1 MVIILV
7 IIIINIYAISLISI
21 LIIIMLSVDVSDR
34 QTDRPA
40 ASASRPDHVWQST
53 AMSAKS
59 SRPRTTGMEDRNP
72 FQGFTLYECPPSVAN
87 YRRRLTRRRRL
98 LQTGIG

>member
-1 MVIILV
+1 MVITLV
-7 IIIINIYAISLISI
+7 IIIINIYVISLISI
-21 LIIIMLSVDVSDR
+21 IIIIMLSVDVSDR

-59 SRPRTTGMEDRNP
+59 SRPPAIMFTFPD
-72 FQGFTLYECPPSVAN
+72 QGYFVTL
-87 YRRRLTRRRRL
+87 L
-98 LQTGIG
+98 LAPLASMYFY

>member
-7 IIIINIYAISLISI
+7 IIIINIYVISLISI
-21 LIIIMLSVDVSDR
+21 ISIIMLSVDVSDR

-59 SRPRTTGMEDRNP
+59 SRPPAIMFTFPD
-72 FQGFTLYECPPSVAN
+72 QGYFVTL
-87 YRRRLTRRRRL
+87 L
-98 LQTGIG
+98 LAPLASMYFY

>member
-7 IIIINIYAISLISI
+7 IIIINIYVISLISI
-21 LIIIMLSVDVSDR
+21 IITILMLSVDVSDR

-59 SRPRTTGMEDRNP
+59 SRPPAIMFTFPD
-72 FQGFTLYECPPSVAN
+72 QGYFVTL
-87 YRRRLTRRRRL
+87 L
-98 LQTGIG
+98 LAPLASMYFY

>member
-7 IIIINIYAISLISI
+7 IIIINIYVISLISI
-21 LIIIMLSVDVSDR
+21 IIIIMLSVDVSDR

-59 SRPRTTGMEDRNP
+59 SRPPAIMFTFPD
-72 FQGFTLYECPPSVAN
+72 QGYFVTL
-87 YRRRLTRRRRL
+87 L
-98 LQTGIG
+98 LAPLASMYFY

>member
-7 IIIINIYAISLISI
+7 IIIINIYVLSLISI
-21 LIIIMLSVDVSDR
+21 IIIIMLSVDVSDR

-59 SRPRTTGMEDRNP
+59 SRPPAIM
-72 FQGFTLYECPPSVAN
+72 FTFPDQRYFV
-87 YRRRLTRRRRL
+87 TL
-98 LQTGIG
+98 LLAPLASMYFY

>member
-7 IIIINIYAISLISI
+7 IIIINIYVISLISI
-21 LIIIMLSVDVSDR
+21 IIIIMLSVDVSDR

-59 SRPRTTGMEDRNP
+59 SRPPAIMFTFPD
-72 FQGFTLYECPPSVAN
+72 QGYFVTL
-87 YRRRLTRRRRL
+87 L
-98 LQTGIG
+98 LAPMASMYFC

>member
-7 IIIINIYAISLISI
+7 IIIINIYVISLISI
-21 LIIIMLSVDVSDR
+21 IIIIMLSVDVSDR

-59 SRPRTTGMEDRNP
+59 SRPPAIMLTFPD
-72 FQGFTLYECPPSVAN
+72 QGYFVTL
-87 YRRRLTRRRRL
+87 L
-98 LQTGIG
+98 LAPLASMYFY

>member
-7 IIIINIYAISLISI
+7 IIIINIYVLSLISI
-21 LIIIMLSVDVSDR
+21 IIIIMLSVDVSDR

-59 SRPRTTGMEDRNP
+59 SRPPAIMFTFPD
-72 FQGFTLYECPPSVAN
+72 QGYFVTLL
-87 YRRRLTRRRRL
+87 LTPL
-98 LQTGIG
+98 ASMYFY

>member
-7 IIIINIYAISLISI
+7 IIIINIYVISLISI
-21 LIIIMLSVDVSDR
+21 IIIIMLSVDVTDS

-53 AMSAKS
+53 AMFAKS
-59 SRPRTTGMEDRNP
+59 SRPPAIMFTFPD
-72 FQGFTLYECPPSVAN
+72 QGYFVTL
-87 YRRRLTRRRRL
+87 L
-98 LQTGIG
+98 LAPLASKYFY

>member
-7 IIIINIYAISLISI
+7 IIIINIYVISLISI
-21 LIIIMLSVDVSDR
+21 IIIIMLSVDVTDR

-59 SRPRTTGMEDRNP
+59 SRPPAIMFTFPD
-72 FQGFTLYECPPSVAN
+72 QGYFVTL
-87 YRRRLTRRRRL
+87 L
-98 LQTGIG
+98 LAPLASMYFY

>member
-7 IIIINIYAISLISI
+7 IIIINIYVISLISI
-21 LIIIMLSVDVSDR
+21 IIITMLSVDVSDR

-59 SRPRTTGMEDRNP
+59 SRPPAIMFTFPD
-72 FQGFTLYECPPSVAN
+72 QGYFVTL
-87 YRRRLTRRRRL
+87 L
-98 LQTGIG
+98 LAPLASMYFY

>member
-7 IIIINIYAISLISI
+7 IIIINIYVISLISI
-21 LIIIMLSVDVSDR
+21 IIIIMLSVDVSDR

-59 SRPRTTGMEDRNP
+59 SRPPAIM
-72 FQGFTLYECPPSVAN
+72 FTFPDQEGYFV
-87 YRRRLTRRRRL
+87 TL
-98 LQTGIG
+98 LLAPLASMYFY

>member
-7 IIIINIYAISLISI
+7 IIIINIYVISLISI
-21 LIIIMLSVDVSDR
+21 IIIIMLSVDVSDR

-59 SRPRTTGMEDRNP
+59 SRPPAIMFTFPD
-72 FQGFTLYECPPSVAN
+72 QGYFVTLLLAPLPSM
-87 YRRRLTRRRRL
+87 YFY
-98 LQTGIG
+98 

>member
-7 IIIINIYAISLISI
+7 IIIINIYVLSLISI
-21 LIIIMLSVDVSDR
+21 IIIIMLSVDVSDR

-59 SRPRTTGMEDRNP
+59 SRPPAIMFTFPD
-72 FQGFTLYECPPSVAN
+72 QGYFVTL
-87 YRRRLTRRRRL
+87 L
-98 LQTGIG
+98 LAPLASMYFY

>member
-21 LIIIMLSVDVSDR
+21 MIIIMLSVDVTDR

-59 SRPRTTGMEDRNP
+59 SRPPAIIFTFPD
-72 FQGFTLYECPPSVAN
+72 QGYFVTL
-87 YRRRLTRRRRL
+87 L
-98 LQTGIG
+98 LAPLASMYFY

>member
-7 IIIINIYAISLISI
+7 IIIINIYVISLISI
-21 LIIIMLSVDVSDR
+21 IIIIIIMLSVDVSDR

-59 SRPRTTGMEDRNP
+59 SRPPAIMFTFPD
-72 FQGFTLYECPPSVAN
+72 QGYFVTL
-87 YRRRLTRRRRL
+87 L
-98 LQTGIG
+98 LAPLASMYFY

>member
-7 IIIINIYAISLISI
+7 IIIINIYVISLISI
-21 LIIIMLSVDVSDR
+21 IIIIIMLSVDVSDR

-59 SRPRTTGMEDRNP
+59 SRPPAIMFTFPD
-72 FQGFTLYECPPSVAN
+72 QGYFVTL
-87 YRRRLTRRRRL
+87 L
-98 LQTGIG
+98 LAPLASMYFY